1 MAGNNNRITYTL
13 DFKANLTDIQGQLN
27 KLKQS
32 LNSLATPR
40 MGKVSKEFEVASASA
55 AKLEHH
61 IRNAFNAD
69 TGKLD
74 LSRLNMSLKN
84 TGDNLSG
91 LMNNLIQGGKSGR
104 EAFMQVTN
112 AISNA
117 QQPLIK
123 TNALFSKMWTTMK
136 NTMRWQISSMALT
149 SIYSGISKAFNYA
162 KDLNSTL
169 NDIRIVTG
177 DSAAEMERFAKSAN
191 KMAKAVGSTTLD
203 VAKGTL
209 IYRQQ
214 GDEAELAA
222 KKAEITTK
230 AANVAFNVSADEM
243 SQYLTAIWN
252 SYKVGEDQLELFVDK
267 LAVVGAET
275 ATDMAEISTAME
287 KVAATANTTGVTYDQ
302 LLATISTVS
311 SVTRQSAET
320 VGTAFK
326 TIYARI
332 GDLKIDGETVDEDGV
347 AVKLGQVSEQ
357 LGAANIHILDAN
369 GSIRDMG
376 AIVEEIG
383 GKWQTLESA
392 EKQAI
397 AQTIAGK
404 RQYTQVM
411 ALFENWDMYE
421 KTLGKVAD
429 AQGALNNQNEIFKES
444 WEGALKEVSNNW
456 QRLITTLISD
466 DFIIDVIEGFA
477 KFVDILATVTDS
489 LGGFKSILLMI
500 ATIFTAK
507 LQPQMARGLLSLAQ
521 NFMIVIG
528 QGDRLN
534 QTLLKTANDTI
545 NAKIASGELTKQEG
559 ILAKTMMQV
568 ANATEMYN
576 QNVLKMDIVAKNQGK
591 LAIDTM
597 KKNLESL
604 QNELR
609 EATVLYDSLR
619 SGQSANLKGIKGI
632 GSRQALGKE
641 VNTMLEKGNMTG
653 SQWNSFY
660 RNAAVKYGLDP
671 KQVRDYS
678 REMRV
683 AYNNVKNTEKGIIN
697 LGDEAENTGRKMI
710 TTGKT
715 WGQLDFTQKISLATT
730 SLMNVQMVMT
740 SLNSIWDTFNDNSK
754 TTGEKIGAA
763 FTALIPIIMSVTSA
777 LSAATAA
784 GDGLMTVLWPMLVVA
799 GITIAWKTFDKLH
812 ISAKE
817 ATKNIKELNA
827 EFKDLKSEISENKS
841 KSNTVEDLYKEYET
855 LQELIKYGKTSQ
867 EQKDKLV
874 EISNTLVDTYGL
886 EVSGLKDLTGAYQI
900 SKQAVDEYTNA
911 LRRERLEKQEDLKEN
926 RNETIENINTL
937 KNSEKK
943 KSLTNN
949 FFATKYYTS
958 DKKIKLKEENLK
970 KAGFTE
976 DEIKSLFE
984 EYNGKIA
991 TNSLQRELKNKIK
1004 NKINKIN
1011 KDIVD
1016 YNKQIDQKYNSQI
1029 ASATLDI
1036 MEQDTLDILNQDE
1049 FNFMSGIVGSYISN
1063 GTNQY
1068 AEDIRNDEKIREKYL
1083 EKVKNFST
1091 TYQGVI
1097 SDIVEQNQ
1105 ELVTQAAQGELNTLS
1120 KYGDYYSNL
1129 QNQAK
1134 LITKSVD
1141 EGIISKENGLEQLNN
1156 LTKQIESDIGL
1167 SLAKINEDFTGKF
1180 NKDQKTVFSKF
1191 SDDILQLKS
1200 DLQQGEIDYDN
1211 YITSVT
1217 SKISDVDWSM
1227 MKFDKQDGQIT
1238 DEFTASMLHTFA
1250 QLGEEANNAF
1260 LSGIKKGK
1268 GFGEDDI
1275 QELDAMTS
1283 YYENLASSMQGAFD
1297 NEDMVNNAIS
1307 NLKEYKEELETLNTI
1322 FKKLEKNTYKST
1334 KEMATDLNKL
1344 GVTYGDLKQAGVK
1357 NADKLLETNKDL
1369 NKDSKLS
1376 VEQLQ
1381 STLGDGQTAQDN
1393 AQKIAIQRQKE
1404 SMIKTAVASQTI
1416 VDNLVKNI
1424 KNTFM
1429 GFKFVWDD
1437 DKKEFRV
1444 EGTGKTGSEVVSE
1457 SARTAF
1463 AEAYDIEDDYGLK
1476 MAAANYTSAQVYNE
1490 LQRHYKGNENDP
1502 GYIRAKASYYKAKAL
1517 GASSSTVGVAGQVAF
1532 QFDNDSYNTEAGTGV
1547 AQPTDDKG
1555 DKFDPE
1561 STVEA
1566 QINDLIDKYRTIPA
1580 LLLEALENEADML
1593 DENIHGW
1600 EKIVENQIQQNIIR
1614 DDLLENEKKLK
1625 EGFNTLLNGLLEKY
1639 GLTMEEVSKWF
1650 NSEGE
1655 ETAYSKERINK
1666 IGISQGKDA
1675 ASKEEDI
1682 VEEFGKV
1689 LKASLESDKKLDELI
1704 KEQFEGKQN
1713 YIDKFTSLMDDN
1725 NAKLE
1730 EAIEDLENADIVNY
1744 ESMRDLLQLQI
1755 QNRMDLINELL
1766 AQGLAKDSPIIRE
1779 LIQEIKEIQRKIID
1793 AFDNEFEQTKNQLE
1807 EIYKEIE
1814 YQRKKKIEDLQDEI
1828 TIRQKILDLEKKHNS
1843 ALKDLRATQR
1853 EINKELASA
1862 KMSTQWLDK
1871 ETRELLFNQ
1880 SDYYEVSS
1888 KVSEIQEYLNDLY
1901 VDYSEDI
1908 AALGEDELYLADS
1921 ITKSYEAQV
1930 AAKKE
1935 ELAILKS
1942 SLDIEK
1948 KRNALNSALSEK
1960 NVRVFA
1966 GGRWRQVANNEEV
1979 IKSYQDYVDSVQ
1991 NLKEKEIENSENN
2004 LIRAEEA
2011 QIQALNNLKK
2021 SYEEQNK
2028 MMKEKLEEMEHDW
2041 NLLNSN
2047 LELSGKSLG
2056 ELTKTFNDGV
2066 SQLKAS
2072 MNNLHAQKQAASN
2085 VQYGFSSSGGSSGGG
2100 QNSDYVN
2107 WAKNQ
2112 MAENS
2117 KNWFGA
2123 DKATQDALAAANK
2136 NLASQIGAT
2145 QDSNGHWIDK
2155 NGNKITGNARGR
2167 KDGPGGISQVNELG
2181 IELLATNSGQFI
2193 ELNPHEKIFNN
2204 EQMNFLY
2211 DFSRRGIESTE
2222 KAVSS
2227 VSAYNDESMSIENL
2241 TLELPNVTDTN
2252 SFVEGLKGLKEH
2264 MRNVKT
2270 IR

>member
-1 MAGNNNRITYTL
+1 MAGNNTIRYTL
-13 DFKANLTDIQGQLN
+13 DFRANLTDIQGQLN

-32 LNSLATPR
+32 LNTLATPKIGQQ
-40 MGKVSKEFEVASASA
+40 MTSDLKLASDSA
-55 AKLEHH
+55 AKLQVHLK
-61 IRNAFNAD
+61 NAFNVD

-74 LSRLNMSLKN
+74 LTRLNMSLKN
-84 TGDNLSG
+84 SGDNAAILTS
-91 LMNNLIQGGKSGR
+91 NLLKGGKTGK
-104 EAFMQVTN
+104 EAFMHTVN
-112 AISNA
+112 AITNA
-117 QQPLIK
+117 QQPMLK
-123 TNALFSKMWTTMK
+123 LNSHFDKLWTTMK
-136 NTMRWQISSMALT
+136 NTMRWQISSYALT
-149 SIYSGISKAFNYA
+149 SLISGISSAFKYA
-162 KDLNSTL
+162 KDLNKTL

-177 DSAAEMERFAKSAN
+177 ESAEAMDRFAKSAN
-191 KMAKAVGSTTLD
+191 KMAKELGSTTLD
-203 VAKGTL
+203 VTKATL

-222 KKAEITTK
+222 KKAAITTK
-230 AANVAFNVSADEM
+230 AANVAFDISADEM
-243 SQYLTAIWN
+243 SDYLTAIWN

-267 LAVVGAET
+267 LALVGAET
-275 ATDMAEISTAME
+275 ATDMAEIATAME
-287 KVAATANTTGVTYDQ
+287 KVASTANNVGVTYDQ
-302 LLATISTVS
+302 LLSTISTVS
-311 SVTRQSAET
+311 SATRLSAET
-320 VGTAFK
+320 VGTAYK
-326 TIYARI
+326 TIYARM
-332 GDLKIDGETVDEDGV
+332 GDLKLEGSVTDEDGLSV
-347 AVKLGQVSEQ
+347 SLGDVSETLQ
-357 LGAANIHILDAN
+357 QAGIYILDTN
-369 GSIRDMG
+369 KNLRDMG
-376 AIVEEIG
+376 TITEEVG
-383 GKWQTLESA
+383 AKWQTMTRA
-392 EKQAI
+392 EQTAI
-397 AQTIAGK
+397 AQAIGGK
-404 RQYTQVM
+404 RQYTQVT
-411 ALFENWDMYE
+411 ALFDNWDKYQE
-421 KTLGKVAD
+421 TLGKAQD
-429 AQGALNNQNEIFKES
+429 AQGALNDQNEIFKES
-444 WEGALKEVSNNW
+444 WEGALNEVKSNW
-456 QRLITTLISD
+456 EKLVTSLIND
-466 DFIIDVIEGFA
+466 DFIIDIIQGFA
-477 KFVDILATVTDS
+477 KFIDIIGDITDS

-507 LQPQMARGLLSLAQ
+507 LQPQMSQGLLNLAN
-521 NFMIVIG
+521 NFMILTG
-528 QGDRLN
+528 QAGKLQANLMRQIETTTNAAIAAGDLN
-534 QTLLKTANDTI
+534 T
-545 NAKIASGELTKQEG
+545 QEG
-559 ILAKTMMQV
+559 LLVETMLKV
-568 ANATEMYN
+568 AAATDTYN
-576 QNVLKMDIVAKNQGK
+576 QNVNKMDMVSKTKGK

-597 KKNLESL
+597 KQSLESL
-604 QNELR
+604 QNELQ
-609 EATVLYDSLR
+609 EAQIALNNFTRGEITSLD
-619 SGQSANLKGIKGI
+619 GI
-632 GSRQALGKE
+632 GVKGGSRKLSSTIAKE
-641 VNTMLEKGNMTG
+641 FKKGTFSNG
-653 SQWNSFY
+653 SKANSFY
-660 RNAAVKYGLDP
+660 GKANQDRFGLTRDQLKNAVAEYKQLQGGVKSVETGLKNLSKSAEDTGEKFQTIP
-671 KQVRDYS
+671 KKFN
-678 REMRV
+678 EL
-683 AYNNVKNTEKGIIN
+683 E
-697 LGDEAENTGRKMI
+697 
-710 TTGKT
+710 
-715 WGQLDFTQKISLATT
+715 FTQKMSICTT
-730 SLMNVQMVMT
+730 SLMNAQMVIT
-740 SLNSIWDTFNDNSK
+740 SLTSIFSMWGDTSLS
-754 TTGEKIGAA
+754 TGEKVAQS
-763 FTALIPIIMSVTSA
+763 FSALIPIIMSITSS
-777 LSAATAA
+777 LSAAQAA
-784 GDGLMTVLWPMLVVA
+784 GVGFMATFGPMLAILAAIAAIKVFDHLI
-799 GITIAWKTFDKLH
+799 ITT
-812 ISAKE
+812 KE

-827 EFKDLKSEISENKS
+827 EYEDLKGQIEENKS
-841 KSNTVEDLYKEYET
+841 KDTTVNDLFKEYENLKE
-855 LQELIKYGKTSQ
+855 LQKYGELSQ
-867 EQKDKLV
+867 EQREKL
-874 EISNTLVDTYGL
+874 ISISEELVNTYGI
-886 EVSGLKDLTGAYQI
+886 EVTGLRDLTGAYNI
-900 SKQAVDEYTNA
+900 SKAAIDEYTDA
-911 LRRERLEKQEDLKEN
+911 LRRERIASQENLKEN
-926 RNETIENINTL
+926 RNETIKNINAL
-937 KNSEKK
+937 KNSEKQEK
-943 KSLTNN
+943 TTLQGIFGKVAYDKNGQFILTKDQVQTAKTT
-949 FFATKYYTS
+949 FGDDFS
-958 DKKIKLKEENLK
+958 KIVTVTENGSGML
-970 KAGFTE
+970 
-976 DEIKSLFE
+976 
-984 EYNGKIA
+984 
-991 TNSLQRELKNKIK
+991 
-1004 NKINKIN
+1004 
-1011 KDIVD
+1011 
-1016 YNKQIDQKYNSQI
+1016 NKQAFDKIYGSKYNDQNNKKYNSQI

-1036 MEQDTLDILNQDE
+1036 MEQETLDIFNQDE
-1049 FNFMSGIVGSYISN
+1049 FNFMSGIIGNYISN

-1068 AEDIRNDEKIREKYL
+1068 AEDIRSDESIREEYL

-1097 SDIVEQNQ
+1097 SGIVEQNQ
-1105 ELVTQAAQGELNTLS
+1105 ELTTQAAQGELNTLS
-1120 KYGDYYSNL
+1120 KYGNYYGNL
-1129 QNQAK
+1129 QDQAL
-1134 LITKSVD
+1134 LIQKSVE

-1156 LTKQIESDIGL
+1156 LTQQVESDIGL

-1180 NKDQKTVFSKF
+1180 NKDQKTIFSKF

-1307 NLKEYKEELETLNTI
+1307 NLKEYKKELETLNTI

-1376 VEQLQ
+1376 VEQLR

-1393 AQKIAIQRQKE
+1393 AQKIAVQRQKE

-1424 KNTFM
+1424 KDTFM

-1444 EGTGKTGSEVVSE
+1444 EGTGKTGSEAVSD
-1457 SARTAF
+1457 SARKAF
-1463 AEAYDIEDDYGLK
+1463 AAAYDIEDDYGLK
-1476 MAAANYTSAQVYNE
+1476 MAAANYTAQVYNE

-1502 GYIRAKASYYKAKAL
+1502 GYIRAKAGYYKAKAL
-1517 GASSSTVGVAGQVAF
+1517 GASSSTIGVAGQVAF
-1532 QFDNDSYNTEAGTGV
+1532 QFDRDAYNTETGSGV
-1547 AQPTDDKG
+1547 KQPSNTDDKG

-1561 STVEA
+1561 STIEA

-1600 EKIVENQIQQNIIR
+1600 EKIVENQIQQNTVR

-1625 EGFNTLLNGLLEKY
+1625 EGLNTLLNGLLEKY

-1666 IGISQGKDA
+1666 IGNSQGKDA
-1675 ASKEEDI
+1675 ASKAEDI

-1689 LKASLESDKKLDELI
+1689 LKASLDSDKKLDELI

-1766 AQGLAKDSPIIRE
+1766 AQGLAKDSPVIRE
-1779 LIQEIKEIQRKIID
+1779 LIQTVKDYQNKIID
-1793 AFDNEFEQTKNQLE
+1793 TFNDEFEQTKNQLE

-1888 KVSEIQEYLNDLY
+1888 KVSEIQEYLNNLY

-1930 AAKKE
+1930 ATKKE
-1935 ELAILKS
+1935 ELAILKA

-2100 QNSDYVN
+2100 QNSNYVN

-2145 QDSNGHWIDK
+2145 QDSSGHWIDK

-2227 VSAYNDESMSIENL
+2227 VSAYNDESMTIENL

>member
-84 TGDNLSG
+84 TGDSLSG

-117 QQPLIK
+117 QQPLVK

-177 DSAAEMERFAKSAN
+177 DSAAEMERFTKSAN

-369 GSIRDMG
+369 GNIRDMG

-383 GKWQTLESA
+383 GKWQTLENA

-477 KFVDILATVTDS
+477 KFIDVLATVTDS

-697 LGDEAENTGRKMI
+697 LGNEAENTGRKMI

-740 SLNSIWDTFNDNSK
+740 SLNSIWDTFNDSSK

-763 FTALIPIIMSVTSA
+763 FTALIPIIMSVTSS
-777 LSAATAA
+777 LSAAKAA
-784 GDGLMTVLWPMLVVA
+784 GTGLMTVLWPMLAIA
-799 GITIAWKTFDKLH
+799 GITIAWKIFDKLH

-827 EFKDLKSEISENKS
+827 EFKDLKSEINENKS
-841 KSNTVEDLYKEYET
+841 KSNTAEDLYKEYET
-855 LQELIKYGKTSQ
+855 LQELIKYGKASQ
-867 EQKDKLV
+867 EQKDRLV

-900 SKQAVDEYTNA
+900 SKIAVDEYVEA
-911 LRRERLEKQEDLKEN
+911 LRKERLEQQEDLKEN
-926 RNETIENINTL
+926 RNKKIKNINAL
-937 KNSEKK
+937 KNSEKQE
-943 KSLTNN
+943 KSTLQGIFGSVAYDRNGQFVLTKDQVQTAKTTFGDNFSKIVTVAENGSGILNN
-949 FFATKYYTS
+949 QAFDKIYSSKYK
-958 DKKIKLKEENLK
+958 D
-970 KAGFTE
+970 
-976 DEIKSLFE
+976 
-984 EYNGKIA
+984 
-991 TNSLQRELKNKIK
+991 Q
-1004 NKINKIN
+1004 INK
-1011 KDIVD
+1011 
-1016 YNKQIDQKYNSQI
+1016 KYNSQI
-1029 ASATLDI
+1029 ASATLDM

-1049 FNFMSGIVGSYISN
+1049 FNFMGGIIGNYISN

-1068 AEDIRNDEKIREKYL
+1068 AEDIRNDEKIREEYL

-1097 SDIVEQNQ
+1097 SGIVKQNQ
-1105 ELVTQAAQGELNTLS
+1105 ELTTQAAQGELNTLS

-1129 QNQAK
+1129 QDQAK
-1134 LITKSVD
+1134 LITKSVE

-1156 LTKQIESDIGL
+1156 LTQQVESDIGL

-1180 NKDQKTVFSKF
+1180 NKNQKTVFSKF

-1307 NLKEYKEELETLNTI
+1307 NLKEYKKELETLNTI
-1322 FKKLEKNTYKST
+1322 FKKLEKNTYKSA

-1369 NKDSKLS
+1369 NKNSKLS

-1424 KNTFM
+1424 KDTFM

-1517 GASSSTVGVAGQVAF
+1517 GASSSTIGVAGQVAF
-1532 QFDNDSYNTEAGTGV
+1532 QFDRDAYNTETGTGV
-1547 AQPTDDKG
+1547 KQPDKG

-1561 STVEA
+1561 STIEA

-1600 EKIVENQIQQNIIR
+1600 EKIVKNQIQQNIIR

-1625 EGFNTLLNGLLEKY
+1625 EGLNTLLNGLLEKY

-1666 IGISQGKDA
+1666 IGKSQGKDA

-1682 VEEFGKV
+1682 VEEIGKV
-1689 LKASLESDKKLDELI
+1689 LKASLDSDKNLDELT

-1730 EAIEDLENADIVNY
+1730 EAIEDLEKADIVNY

-1755 QNRMDLINELL
+1755 QNRMDLINELI
-1766 AQGLAKDSPIIRE
+1766 AQGFAKDSPVIRA

-1793 AFDNEFEQTKNQLE
+1793 TFDNEFEQTKNQLE

-1888 KVSEIQEYLNDLY
+1888 KVSKIQEYLNDLY

-1979 IKSYQDYVDSVQ
+1979 TKAYQDYVDSVQ

-2011 QIQALNNLKK
+2011 QIQALDNLKK

-2085 VQYGFSSSGGSSGGG
+2085 VQYGFSSGGGGSSGSISPGGSSGGG
-2100 QNSDYVN
+2100 QNSYYVN

-2145 QDSNGHWIDK
+2145 QDSSGYWIDK

-2181 IELLATNSGQFI
+2181 IELLATNGGQFI

-2227 VSAYNDESMSIENL
+2227 VSAYNDESMTIENL